1 MAFDWEDFLTFAENI
16 NIAPDV
22 PGPRE
27 AALRSAISRAYY
39 AAFRAAMEL
48 GKQNGFIAT
57 RSGDD
62 HNKIREH
69 FRNSKPKHQKKLDIS
84 AQLDRLHDLRRQ
96 ADYENNLKQKPENMA
111 YYAISMAKK
120 VFQCVNEL
128 SRPSS

>member
-1 MAFDWEDFLTFAENI
+1 MAFNWEDFLTFAEKI

-48 GKQNGFIAT
+48 GKQNGFMAT
-57 RSGDD
+57 HSGDD

-69 FRNSKPKHQKKLDIS
+69 FRNSIPKHKKKLDIS
-84 AQLDRLHDLRRQ
+84 LQLDRLHDLRRQ

-111 YYAISMAKK
+111 VYAISMAKK
-120 VFQCVNEL
+120 VFQCINEL
-128 SRPSS
+128 SNPGS